1 MQTVAVRFLPSQD
14 LRKEIEK
21 LAVENKI
28 KAGVILS
35 AVGSLSKANLRLA
48 EAKESKIWD
57 GDLEIVS
64 ATGTIA
70 RNGLHIHL
78 AIADNKGN
86 VCGGHLQEG
95 CIVNTTVEL
104 VIGVIEDQIF
114 KRELDTR
121 TGWKE
126 LIVNN

>member
-1 MQTVAVRFLPSQD
+1 MQTIVVRFLPGQD

-21 LAVENKI
+21 LVVENKI
-28 KAGVILS
+28 KAAVILS

-48 EAKESKIWD
+48 GAKESKTWD
-57 GDLEIVS
+57 GDLEVVS

-78 AIADNKGN
+78 AIADNKGD
-86 VCGGHLQEG
+86 VFGGHLHQG

-104 VIGVIEDQIF
+104 IVGVLTDNVF
-114 KRELDTR
+114 TRELDKN

>member
-1 MQTVAVRFLPSQD
+1 LLGIRKGLLSGLIVESCLICYLKVEPVEENAIDLCQLVDQFSNVRSVWLD
-14 LRKEIEK
+14 
-21 LAVENKI
+21 A
-28 KAGVILS
+28 
-35 AVGSLSKANLRLA
+35 
-48 EAKESKIWD
+48 WD
-57 GDLEIVS
+57 GDLEVVS

-78 AIADNKGN
+78 AIADNKGD
-86 VCGGHLQEG
+86 VFGGHLHQG

-104 VIGVIEDQIF
+104 IVGVLTDNVF
-114 KRELDTR
+114 TRELDKN